1 MKRLILIFFSFLFW
15 GCEKYELI
23 TPPVITGGKWVFYD
37 YEIVPIT
44 TISPYQII
52 KNDTICINAWNNQT
66 FVSGDIIMKQ
76 NYNATS
82 KDRRF
87 IVGGTTWEFD
97 GTAGSQFYYL
107 LTEFKN
113 FGGSFQPTHNPF
125 DVELLHRVN
134 KLSVYNTENG
144 SMTYYTYDFNE
155 IKSNGV
161 TPSNKMTLLSEPII
175 TDLYLSNG
183 TRDKAIT
190 VRILLK
196 FMR

>member
-1 MKRLILIFFSFLFW
+1 MKRLFLILLSFLFW

-44 TISPYQII
+44 WISSHQIV
-52 KNDTICINAWNNQT
+52 KNDTICINSWNNQS
-66 FVSGDIIMKQ
+66 FVSGDIVMKQ
-76 NYNATS
+76 NFNSTAR
-82 KDRRF
+82 DRRF
-87 IVGGTTWEFD
+87 VVGRTTWEFD
-97 GTAGSQFYYL
+97 GTVGSPFYYL
-107 LTEFKN
+107 STEFRN
-113 FGGSFQPTHNPF
+113 FGGTFQPSHSPF
-125 DVELLHRVN
+125 DVELLHRLN
-134 KLSVYNTENG
+134 KISIYNTENG
-144 SMTYYTYDFNE
+144 AMTYYTYDFNE

-161 TPSNKMTLLSEPII
+161 TPTNKMTLLSEPII
-175 TDLYLSNG
+175 TDVYLSNG

>member
-1 MKRLILIFFSFLFW
+1 MKRLFLILLSFLFW

-44 TISPYQII
+44 WISSHQIV
-52 KNDTICINAWNNQT
+52 KNDTICINSWNNQS
-66 FVSGDIIMKQ
+66 FVSGDIVMKQ
-76 NYNATS
+76 NFNSTAR
-82 KDRRF
+82 DRRF
-87 IVGGTTWEFD
+87 VVGRTTWEFD
-97 GTAGSQFYYL
+97 GSVGSHFYYL
-107 LTEFKN
+107 STEFRN
-113 FGGSFQPTHNPF
+113 FGGTFQPSHSPF
-125 DVELLHRVN
+125 DVELLHRLN
-134 KLSVYNTENG
+134 KISIYNTENG
-144 SMTYYTYDFNE
+144 AMTYYTYDFNE

-161 TPSNKMTLLSEPII
+161 TPTNKMTLLSEPII
-175 TDLYLSNG
+175 TDVYLSNG